1 MNRIL
6 CGCIFAVT
14 IFLWIPSSYGKCMQA
29 ALLEFKT
36 CSDDL
41 KKHFPN
47 TTSNTEKEI
56 EMMCSPNSKVLKLLS
71 DCMKKLTGCEE
82 FRQYTK
88 YNGIDLNH
96 VIDEIPILCKGK
108 TDLISGGSCINKLP
122 DVQNI
127 IQPLLKKVASM
138 MVKVINKEILEDE
151 YYEEYCPLLKKTL
164 DETAASYKCPEK
176 AEKVVKEY
184 FNDVMSKDC
193 QRVNFSVKTV
203 SNGYFISLLILI
215 VLSLI
220 G

>member
-1 MNRIL
+1 MI
-6 CGCIFAVT
+6 
-14 IFLWIPSSYGKCMQA
+14 
-29 ALLEFKT
+29 
-36 CSDDL
+36 
-41 KKHFPN
+41 
-47 TTSNTEKEI
+47 
-56 EMMCSPNSKVLKLLS
+56 CSPNSKALKSLS

-82 FRQYTK
+82 FRRNTK
-88 YNGIDLNH
+88 YNGIDFNH

-108 TDLISGGSCINKLP
+108 TDLISGGSCLNTLP
-122 DVQNI
+122 DMQNI
-127 IQPLLKKVASM
+127 LTPLLKKMASTM
-138 MVKVINKEILEDE
+138 MKVLNKEISENE

-164 DETAASYKCPEK
+164 DDTAASYKCPEK

-184 FNDVMSKDC
+184 FNAVMSDDC